1 MSVAERGVSL
11 DSLRMKLARFLV
23 TRVVPVILILA
34 AGVIA
39 WPKGGSEAPPGATD
53 AKSVGGLALVK
64 SPAHRAQ
71 IERVIEAMDRTGK
84 PPRGVVQGGR
94 RGAQTGVFQNAE
106 GRLPRQRQG
115 YWIESDVWPKDGP
128 RDAERLVFGR
138 EGEVYWTRDH
148 YETFVRLR

>member
-1 MSVAERGVSL
+1 MKAARFRLRRIVPILALLAGAVLGCGQGAESSPQEGRKASGTPPVRVAESSTRG
-11 DSLRMKLARFLV
+11 
-23 TRVVPVILILA
+23 LA
-34 AGVIA
+34 AV
-39 WPKGGSEAPPGATD
+39 E
-53 AKSVGGLALVK
+53 
-64 SPAHRAQ
+64 SPEHRSQ

-84 PPRGVVQGGR
+84 PPRGVFQGGR
-94 RGAQTGVFQNAE
+94 RGGKKGVFMNAE
-106 GRLPRQRQG
+106 RRLPRKPVG

>member
-1 MSVAERGVSL
+1 
-11 DSLRMKLARFLV
+11 MKAARFRL
-23 TRVVPVILILA
+23 RRIVPVLA
-34 AGVIA
+34 LLAGA
-39 WPKGGSEAPPGATD
+39 LLGCGQGAESSPQEPGKPAAVGAAET
-53 AKSVGGLALVK
+53 SPGGLGLVE
-64 SPAHRAQ
+64 SAEHRRQ

-84 PPRGVVQGGR
+84 PPRGVFQGGR
-94 RGAQTGVFQNAE
+94 RGGKRGVFLNVE
-106 GRLPRQRQG
+106 RRLPQKPAG

>member
-1 MSVAERGVSL
+1 
-11 DSLRMKLARFLV
+11 MKVARFRL
-23 TRVVPVILILA
+23 RRIVPILA
-34 AGVIA
+34 LLAGVIL
-39 WPKGGSEAPPGATD
+39 GCGRGAESSQQAGRTG
-53 AKSVGGLALVK
+53 AEPAAVRAGESSPRGLSVVE
-64 SPAHRAQ
+64 SVEHRRQ

-84 PPRGVVQGGR
+84 PPRGVFQGGR
-94 RGAQTGVFQNAE
+94 RSGKKGVFVNAE
-106 GRLPRQRQG
+106 RRLPQKPAG